1 MNTTSAHHTKRQLAQ
16 QSISPLGNWLLEYI
30 QQHEL
35 TLAKLSRQA
44 GLSDSTLRNLIDH
57 PNRLPSLE
65 TCVRL
70 AKATNQP
77 SSSFLQLAG
86 LSETPGVNDLN
97 PDRAKLLHLFDQLSP
112 SLQRMLVMLA
122 ESLQKFNPPNKQ
134 E

>member
-1 MNTTSAHHTKRQLAQ
+1 MSRQITRKG
-16 QSISPLGNWLLEYI
+16 SSPLGNWLLEYVE
-30 QQHEL
+30 QNAVTL
-35 TLAKLSRQA
+35 TKLSRLA
-44 GLSDSTLRNLIDH
+44 GLSDSTLRNLIYY

-77 SSSFLQLAG
+77 LSFFLQLSG
-86 LSETPGVNDLN
+86 LSEAPGVNDLN

-112 SLQRMLVMLA
+112 SLQCMLVMLA
-122 ESLQKFNPPNKQ
+122 ESLQKFNPPN

>member
-1 MNTTSAHHTKRQLAQ
+1 MNTTSPHHTKRQLAQ
-16 QSISPLGNWLLEYI
+16 QEISPLGNWLLEYI
-30 QQHEL
+30 KQHEL

-70 AKATNQP
+70 AKATNHPP
-77 SSSFLQLAG
+77 STFLQLSG
-86 LSETPGVNDLN
+86 LSEAPGIHDLD
-97 PDRAKLLHLFDQLSP
+97 PDRARLLHLFDQFSP
-112 SLQRMLVMLA
+112 SLQRLLVMLA
-122 ESLQKFNPPNKQ
+122 ESLQKFNPPNKP